1 MDNPVL
7 KKLSPMIILKLMRN
21 AKFESAG
28 IYEQN

>member
-1 MDNPVL
+1 MDNTVL
-7 KKLSPMIILKLMRN
+7 KKLSPMIILKLMSN